1 MSDTQGSFDASFEV
15 VHNGNQVRREECN
28 ANENQLNSIHR
39 QPGEQIRIEFPIEN
53 ATLGAIFTVAK
64 PPFLSDEGRVIVGD
78 RIGNLD
84 NCQLLENACKGKVK
98 ARIMLEG
105 LDEDEE
111 QARDMGEL
119 IEKLNHDI
127 QNHKLVVI
135 APHGGNIEPGT
146 DLEAEYVANH
156 FSSDVASL
164 WLCKGFSSKSNGQ
177 SNKDALERWHITST
191 KISEKS
197 FPKLNTIIGDNPRF
211 DYSIAFHG
219 WTQNSICVGGNP
231 DNPDHELKCDIKHEI
246 KKALQEANSD
256 IQVYMSPCPE
266 GDFNGDRPENIV
278 NRLGTNSIQ
287 IEQCRKARDD
297 FHDVIAQ
304 AVVNVIGTRINAA

>member
-1 MSDTQGSFDASFEV
+1 MSDTQGSFNARFEV
-15 VHNGNQVRREECN
+15 EPVENHVHREECN

-39 QPGEQIRIEFPIEN
+39 QPGEQVRIEFPTEN
-53 ATLGAIFTVAK
+53 ATLGAIFTVSQ
-64 PPFLSDEGRVIVGD
+64 PPFLSDVERVILGK
-78 RIGNLD
+78 RIVNLN
-84 NCQLLENACKGKVK
+84 NCQLSGNACKGKV
-98 ARIMLEG
+98 RSQIMIEG
-105 LDEDEE
+105 LDEHEE
-111 QARDMGEL
+111 QAKDMGEL
-119 IEKLNHDI
+119 IEKLNHDV

-146 DLEAEYVANH
+146 ALEAEYVANH
-156 FSSDVASL
+156 FSRDRVSL

-197 FPKLNTIIGDNPRF
+197 FPKLNTIIGNNPTF

-219 WTQNSICVGGNP
+219 WTENSICVGGNP
-231 DNPDHELKCDIKHEI
+231 DNPDHDLKCDIKHEI
-246 KKALQEANSD
+246 KKALMEAHSD

-266 GDFNGDRPENIV
+266 GNFNGDKPENIV

-287 IEQCRKARDD
+287 IEQCREARDN
-297 FHDVIAQ
+297 FHDVIAH
-304 AVVNVIGTRINAA
+304 AVVNVIGTRINA